1 MFLSERAVFR
11 LTVLP
16 AAFSP
21 LSNLAD
27 LVILSLSRLSE
38 SVLSLLGDVRFPGSL
53 LFRLGVYQD
62 RGYIKSILKRGNVKR
77 RDAEITPADD
87 VPWCLRR
94 QRTCRIG
101 SHPGWRE
108 LKDADCAVPGIDLR
122 CCLQCCSA
130 NLSRS

>member
-53 LFRLGVYQD
+53 LFRLGVYQN
-62 RGYIKSILKRGNVKR
+62 RGYIKSFFG
-77 RDAEITPADD
+77 A
-87 VPWCLRR
+87 R
-94 QRTCRIG
+94 QRQEERCRDDSG
-101 SHPGWRE
+101 
-108 LKDADCAVPGIDLR
+108 
-122 CCLQCCSA
+122 
-130 NLSRS
+130 